1 MDDRCD
7 RKSIWQMMLA
17 PDYVEKV
24 LRDCKGLSIDA
35 IWWAARGSPEFNGDL
50 EKAKEGFFWLAQ
62 HFIERGELKIGQ
74 NGVPFEG
81 SPSEQLQQFR
91 LMWPARFDDS
101 DPRLAMDLWWYFV
114 PADAIWIYP
123 NHVRLS

>member
-1 MDDRCD
+1 
-7 RKSIWQMMLA
+7 MMMFD
-17 PDYVEKV
+17 PDFVEYV
-24 LRDCKGLSIDA
+24 LRHYKGLNISKL
-35 IWWAARGSPEFNGDL
+35 WWAAKSYPAFSGDL

-62 HFIERGELKIGQ
+62 HLIERGELKVGQ

-123 NHVRLS
+123 DHVQKPSSNDSPS